1 MRARV
6 TKLDDYQFLTC
17 LQHGLWGSR
26 SARFKDWQV
35 GDKLILLVGNAVGGL
50 AEVSGKPFK
59 SSEQVWDNDVF
70 PHRIPMRFTWVPSPE
85 QRPPILGE
93 VRHTLSEAYDGGGG
107 WGLGILNQRLM
118 KEDAATKLLSLL
130 LSTPSDL
137 PEVMANIGT
146 LLGAAKQERDR
157 KNARRHQAPPTAAKP
172 QISPQPRARPAS
184 LTKVPE
190 ISSSRTVIEFE
201 DEAESLSEAT
211 IHLRAQHA
219 LVRLGR
225 IVGCSVWVASND
237 RNKIVEAKALGDG
250 CLTKL
255 PNVGL
260 GAEATKAI
268 GLIDVIWL
276 KQNAPLCA
284 FEVEATTSV
293 HSGLLRMSDL
303 VELVPAV
310 KMQLY
315 IVAPKIRE
323 AKVMRELQRPTFRR
337 IGLNDF
343 CRYISIEDLE
353 VLADKLAE
361 LKGHVQPTIVDTIAQ
376 GPPDELESAMA

>member
-6 TKLDDYQFLTC
+6 TKLDDFQFLTC

-26 SARFKDWQV
+26 SARFKDWQL
-35 GDKLILLVGNAVGGL
+35 GDKLVLLVGNAVGGV
-50 AEVSGKPFK
+50 AEVAGKPFK
-59 SSEQVWDNDVF
+59 SSERVWDNDLF
-70 PHRIPMRFTWVPSPE
+70 PHRIPMRFTWVPAPDA
-85 QRPPILGE
+85 RPPVLGE

-118 KEDAATKLLSLL
+118 KEGAATRLLSLL
-130 LSTPSDL
+130 FSTPNVL
-137 PEVMANIGT
+137 PDIVDNIGS
-146 LLGAAKQERDR
+146 LLATARLERERKHQRKDATATVESKGMVKPREGVLQKPGMEKPDIAALVT
-157 KNARRHQAPPTAAKP
+157 P
-172 QISPQPRARPAS
+172 
-184 LTKVPE
+184 
-190 ISSSRTVIEFE
+190 IEPE
-201 DEAESLSEAT
+201 DESYSLNEAT
-211 IHLRAQHA
+211 VHFRAQRA

-237 RNKIVEAKALGDG
+237 RNRVVDGKALGEG

-255 PNVGL
+255 PNMGL

-276 KQNAPLCA
+276 RQNAPLCA

-315 IVAPKIRE
+315 IVAPKVRE

-343 CRYISIEDLE
+343 CRYVSIEDLE
-353 VLADKLAE
+353 TLAEKLAD